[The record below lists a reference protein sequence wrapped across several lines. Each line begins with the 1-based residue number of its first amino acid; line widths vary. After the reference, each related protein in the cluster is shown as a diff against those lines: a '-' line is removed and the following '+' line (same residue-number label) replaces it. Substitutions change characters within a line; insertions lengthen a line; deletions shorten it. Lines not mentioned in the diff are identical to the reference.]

1 MIIVEEDLIMSPD
14 VSESALINLEKI
26 KEETEDV
33 QLTKE
38 QKFNQAVDNVV
49 FESQEKAELDMA

>member
-1 MIIVEEDLIMSPD
+1 MIVEDDLIMSPD

-38 QKFNQAVDNVV
+38 QKINQAVDNVV
-49 FESQEKAELDMA
+49 FDSQEKAELDMA

>member
-1 MIIVEEDLIMSPD
+1 MIVEENLIMSPD

-49 FESQEKAELDMA
+49 FDSQEKAELDMA

>member
-1 MIIVEEDLIMSPD
+1 MIVEENLIMSPD
-14 VSESALINLEKI
+14 VSESVLINLEKI

-49 FESQEKAELDMA
+49 FDSQEKAELDMA

>member
-1 MIIVEEDLIMSPD
+1 MSPD
-14 VSESALINLEKI
+14 VSESAIINLEKI

-38 QKFNQAVDNVV
+38 QKINQAVDNVV
-49 FESQEKAELDMA
+49 FDSQEKAELDMA

>member
-1 MIIVEEDLIMSPD
+1 MIVEENLIMSPD

-38 QKFNQAVDNVV
+38 QKINQAVDNVV
-49 FESQEKAELDMA
+49 FDSQEKAELDMA